1 MGSSPH
7 RRRVLVT
14 GASSGI
20 GTAFAKWYAEN
31 DCDVILVARDAAALG
46 EVAASVR
53 RGGGTAEVIV
63 ADLSHREGVELVS
76 GRCGVVDVLVCNAG
90 VTHAAAIGTS
100 NRDDLDSLAYLM
112 SAGVVRLCE
121 AVVPGM
127 VQRGSGDV
135 IIVSSIAAFTP
146 MRKAGAYAA
155 TKAHSTAYAKS
166 LSLEVRDKGVRVVAV
181 CPGYVRTD
189 LHRRAGLEHLTHRVP
204 NWMWL
209 SADDVVQ
216 AAERS
221 LRRGRVVVVPGVV
234 YRLVLPFLSSAV
246 AQGVWRRLTRRT

>member
-1 MGSSPH
+1 
-7 RRRVLVT
+7 VT

-46 EVAASVR
+46 EVAENVR

-76 GRCGVVDVLVCNAG
+76 GQCGVVDVLVCNAG

-135 IIVSSIAAFTP
+135 IIVSSIAAYHTHAQGRSVCSDQGPFDGVC
-146 MRKAGAYAA
+146 KEHVIGGARQRC
-155 TKAHSTAYAKS
+155 TSCC
-166 LSLEVRDKGVRVVAV
+166 GVPGIRANGSPSSCRVGA
-181 CPGYVRTD
+181 P
-189 LHRRAGLEHLTHRVP
+189 HP
-204 NWMWL
+204 Q
-209 SADDVVQ
+209 SAELDVVV
-216 AAERS
+216 
-221 LRRGRVVVVPGVV
+221 RR
-234 YRLVLPFLSSAV
+234 
-246 AQGVWRRLTRRT
+246 